1 MTKLVKLIVGV
12 LIGGVIAVGAFVF
25 KSSPAGDEVAGADS
39 SISGLTA
46 LTTPGSTDLFVIVD
60 NSGTATTKK
69 ITYANATAPL
79 LYLTGGTLTG
89 ALIGTRASLS
99 NDLEVVGYASASKYF
114 GATLTDC
121 DAATTSKLLW
131 SNTGLFSCGTDS
143 FDATAQDALT
153 WSDGVNASNLWT
165 FDLSGTDPTLLF
177 RTGGF
182 TFTGTATISSD
193 FEVGGLASASL
204 YYGSAFGAIDCNDA
218 ADQLLYSAGIFTCE
232 ALADADIPDAIS
244 VIGGIIGANSIS
256 GTQTTTGTTTFG
268 DGGDVIDFATST
280 WDIASG
286 VFTGGTL
293 STFNVTGTWTTTGN
307 LTIGDN
313 GDDVIIDSDTWD
325 VSSLGVASGL
335 TGLTSTGDVDLGGA
349 ELEISNGT
357 GMTFDTIGEIYFDTT
372 DFQVQI
378 ASAAANSPRVLTTMP
393 LIWSASIPSN
403 SSQFSSGG
411 RYYLPIRRDKYNIS
425 EIRCDVTEGTSVV
438 INLSNRAGTYDSETV
453 TCDADGAADTS
464 IDTNS
469 NYSGTSVM
477 SGSLEFGTITGNVEW
492 LNFSI
497 YGLPAAQ

>member
-280 WDIASG
+280 WDIARG

-325 VSSLGVASGL
+325 VDSAGVITGV
-335 TGLTSTGDVDLGGA
+335 TGLTMTGHFSGATASLSGNFQTSARVIGGTA
-349 ELEISNGT
+349 SHSFGGT
-357 GMTFDTIGEIYFDTT
+357 IEGLT
-372 DFQVQI
+372 D
-378 ASAAANSPRVLTTMP
+378 NT
-393 LIWSASIPSN
+393 
-403 SSQFSSGG
+403 
-411 RYYLPIRRDKYNIS
+411 
-425 EIRCDVTEGTSVV
+425 
-438 INLSNRAGTYDSETV
+438 LS
-453 TCDADGAADTS
+453 
-464 IDTNS
+464 
-469 NYSGTSVM
+469 
-477 SGSLEFGTITGNVEW
+477 FGTTAKKIKQVVVNTVRVIVKFLLPLNVTPSEEGEVA
-492 LNFSI
+492 
-497 YGLPAAQ
+497 YHAASDSYD